1 MKKIKKN
8 LKYINKFL
16 KKLMRK
22 KMKLNEKNYQ
32 LQTNKSNINFK
43 IF

>member
-1 MKKIKKN
+1 MKKIKN
-8 LKYINKFL
+8 YLKYINKFL